1 MSYVRRNVVDGV
13 TIFNKALYDNVQD
26 GVDELFIKSDKNKQ
40 DIESSNNEIAVLQ
53 EGVADCNNQIKTVEN
68 IAKGKNRARVFST
81 TEKMAEW
88 LSNEDNKS
96 LCNVGDNLYIVDVG
110 VPDWWISKVL
120 SERNP
125 ETGYFYE
132 IAQLE
137 TQKVDLSTI
146 EAEIADL
153 REDVEKGSIIEV
165 TQEEY
170 DALPDTKLTDGK
182 LYKIKDVDIVGDAS
196 TVKYIKSGGVV
207 TDVASELGELTNSLS
222 NLPTATLSAGSTSV
236 TITDARIK
244 ADGLIDIYTDVY
256 GVNPTAI
263 EVSDSNV
270 TLTFDAQESDVIVKV
285 RCL

>member
-26 GVDELFIKSDKNKQ
+26 GVDELFIKSAKNKQ

-53 EGVADCNNQIKTVEN
+53 EDVADCNNQIKTVEN

-88 LSNEDNKS
+88 LSNENNKS

-256 GVNPTAI
+256 GVNPTDV
-263 EVSDSNV
+263 EVSDGSI
-270 TLTFDAQESDVIVKV
+270 TLNFDAQEVDVQVKV